1 MQDADTFFF
10 RYYLGSVAD
19 MKGTYVPNDIVAND
33 EVVVRTNGSDAYIY
47 PNHYMGKRR
56 PIRIILIG
64 AGLTGIA
71 SVKIF
76 KDMFKQDGVE
86 LVIYEK
92 NHDVTGTWLENRY
105 PG

>member
-1 MQDADTFFF
+1 
-10 RYYLGSVAD
+10 
-19 MKGTYVPNDIVAND
+19 MKNAEGMDGAHVPTSIIINGEACA
-33 EVVVRTNGSDAYIY
+33 NGSPAAYTY
-47 PNHYMGKRR
+47 PTHYMGKPR

-71 SVKIF
+71 SVKLF
-76 KDMFKQDGVE
+76 KDMFKDKPVQ
-86 LVIYEK
+86 LAIYEK